1 MQTLL
6 IELKH
11 ALRGIAAQPGFSAL
25 VVGVLGVGLAC
36 VLYTLVIIDGVYWRP
51 LPFTDAGQLYQVG
64 IAQPD
69 QARDALDGFKDTD
82 LIELQ
87 RRLDGKADLAGF
99 YTGTINLSD
108 LDRPERYD
116 GAFVSA
122 NLLRVLGASPLLG
135 RAFAAG
141 DDRPGAAAT
150 VMLSYAVWKNR
161 YGGAADIVGRQV
173 RVNARPATVIGV
185 MPQRFS
191 FPVREAIWL
200 PAALREDTPRGAQ
213 NDYDAVARL
222 APGADPATIQPL
234 LDGWL
239 ADAAHKDPDTFRT
252 AHIAA
257 RPLSNYFTDGP
268 TRAIFGSMFVA
279 VLMLLLLACANV
291 ANLLLTR
298 TLARRQELAVRV
310 ALGANRTRLAVHLL
324 AQSLLLSLL
333 ACLLAWPLVQLGVSA
348 TLASFQG
355 TGEGPPQWMRF
366 DLDARFALAAA
377 GAACLTALVVGVLP
391 ALRAGGAADI
401 GALRDSTRSV
411 GGRAFARLSRA
422 LVVGEIALSCALLIS
437 AGMLVRGIAALDH
450 SDLGVAD
457 EQSLL
462 TARVALF
469 ESTYPSGAEQARF
482 FDRLTTRL
490 RDEAGVVD
498 AAAGSALPGYYSPT
512 RELLPEGQ
520 AAGDAAL
527 PRVQFGAVDAHW
539 LDTFGVRLLEGRGFD
554 ARDRADSPAV
564 AIVDAKFAER
574 FGEGK
579 SVLGRRFRLD
589 PRDPASPTFD
599 VIGVSAPLLLDA
611 PNNKPRPSV
620 LMPLVQQPGRFA
632 YLAVRTRAAPA
643 AFGRRLAD
651 DVRSV
656 DADTPA
662 YWVRTYDEVLRVAA
676 FGNRVVARLFLIF
689 GTIGLLLAAAGLYG
703 VIAYAVGQQTR
714 EIGVRRALGASARAI
729 LVRVLARSGAQVA
742 LGLGIG
748 LALGLPL
755 ALQLAPAM
763 GRFNALDPL
772 VLGGVPLVL
781 LLAATV
787 AMLVPAR
794 RALGVDPL
802 VALRHD

>member
-6 IELKH
+6 IESKH
-11 ALRGIAAQPGFSAL
+11 ALRSIAAQPWFSAL

-36 VLYTLVIIDGVYWRP
+36 VLYTLVMIDGVYWRP
-51 LPFTDAGQLYQVG
+51 LPFADAGQLYQVG
-64 IAQPD
+64 VAVPD
-69 QARDALDGFKDTD
+69 QARDALDGFSDAD

-122 NLLRVLGASPLLG
+122 NLLRVLGATPLLG
-135 RAFAAG
+135 RAFVAG

-150 VMLSYAVWKNR
+150 VLLSYSVWKNR
-161 YGGAADIVGRQV
+161 YAGAADIVGRQV
-173 RVNARPATVIGV
+173 RVNAQPATVIGV
-185 MPQRFS
+185 MPQNFS
-191 FPVREAIWL
+191 FPVREAIWV
-200 PAALREDTPRGAQ
+200 PAALRKGMPRGGQ

-222 APGADPATIQPL
+222 PAGVEPAAIQPL

-239 ADAAHKDPDTFRT
+239 ADAAHKEPEAFRN
-252 AHIAA
+252 ARIAS
-257 RPLSNYFTDGP
+257 RPLSTYFTDAP
-268 TRAIFGSMFVA
+268 TRAIFGSMFIA

-310 ALGANRTRLAVHLL
+310 ALGANRTRLAIHLL
-324 AQSLLLSLL
+324 AQSLLLSLF
-333 ACLLAWPLVQLGVSA
+333 ACLLAWPLVQFGVAA
-348 TLASFQG
+348 TLASFEG

-366 DLDARFALAAA
+366 DLDWHFALAAA
-377 GAACLTALVVGVLP
+377 GAACLTALAVGVLP
-391 ALRAGGAADI
+391 ALRAGGAADV
-401 GALRDSTRSV
+401 GALRDTTRSV

-450 SDLGVAD
+450 SDLGVSD
-457 EQSLL
+457 EKALL

-469 ESTYPSGAEQARF
+469 ESNYPNGAEQARF
-482 FDRLTTRL
+482 FDRLTARL

-498 AAAGSALPGYYSPT
+498 AAAGSALPGYYSLT
-512 RELLPEGQ
+512 REVLAEGET
-520 AAGDAAL
+520 AGDAAL

-554 ARDRADSPAV
+554 ARDRADAPAV

-574 FGEGK
+574 FGQGR

-589 PRDPASPTFD
+589 PRDAASPTFS
-599 VIGVSAPLLLDA
+599 VIGVTPTILLDA
-611 PNNKPRPSV
+611 PNDVRRPAV
-620 LMPLVQQPGRFA
+620 LVPLLQQPGRFA

-643 AFGRRLAD
+643 AFATRLAD
-651 DVRSV
+651 DVRAV

-662 YWVRTYDEVLRVAA
+662 YWVRTYEDILRVAS
-676 FGNRVVARLFLIF
+676 FGHRVVARLFLIF
-689 GTIGLLLAAAGLYG
+689 GAIGLLLAAAGLYG
-703 VIAYAVGQQTR
+703 VVAYAVGQQTR

-729 LVRVLARSGAQVA
+729 LVRVLARSGVQVV

-755 ALQLAPAM
+755 ALQLAPAL

-772 VLGGVPLVL
+772 VLCGVPLVL
-781 LLAATV
+781 LLAAFV